1 MNSCETIIFI
11 SKFSSFF
18 KDGTLEDAIEDKRAV
33 NKELRFEDMQL
44 WIYQLLE
51 GIHFLHSN
59 NLIHRDLKPS

>member
-1 MNSCETIIFI
+1 MALWKN
-11 SKFSSFF
+11 
-18 KDGTLEDAIEDKRAV
+18 AIEDKRAIC
-33 NKELRFEDMQL
+33 KELRFEDIQS

>member
-1 MNSCETIIFI
+1 MVSFI
-11 SKFSSFF
+11 KKNVHLFY
-18 KDGTLEDAIEDKRAV
+18 KDGTLEDQIEDKRAV
-33 NKELRFEDMQL
+33 NKELRFEDVQS